1 SNVNWTATATS
12 GSSVAASGTGNIST
26 DVSLK
31 SGGSATFTITGT
43 IAATATGTLANT
55 ASVTQPNG
63 FFDPNTSNNSA
74 TDNVTLTPR
83 GALSVPKAN
92 NLPTGVVDA
101 GGQVVYTITVSNAG
115 PSAVTGAAV
124 KDTIPT
130 GLTSVTWTATASS
143 GSSVAASGSGNIDT
157 TVSLLP

>member
-1 SNVNWTATATS
+1 SNVSWTATASS
-12 GSSVAASGTGNIST
+12 GSSVAASGTGNINT
-26 DVSLK
+26 TVSLK
-31 SGGSATFTITGT
+31 SGGTATFTITAT
-43 IAATATGTLANT
+43 IAATATGTLADS
-55 ASVTQPNG
+55 ASITQPNG

-83 GALSVPKAN
+83 GDLSVTKVN
-92 NLPTGVVDA
+92 NLPTGTVDA

-130 GLTSVTWTATASS
+130 GLTGATW
-143 GSSVAASGSGNIDT
+143 
-157 TVSLLP
+157 